1 MHDHALATTKPSKN
15 NAYFYYYYFL
25 QGGHNHFVFGIEWS
39 PNPPPKHSV
48 TLNED
53 VANSGLTLK
62 SFSAFSGHQFT
73 SPINLKGVNTWK
85 LRPKW
90 QIGKNDNK

>member
-1 MHDHALATTKPSKN
+1 MHV
-15 NAYFYYYYFL
+15 FIIIIFL
-25 QGGHNHFVFGIEWS
+25 QGGHNHFVFGIEWLPS
-39 PNPPPKHSV
+39 PSPKHSV

-53 VANSGLTLK
+53 VSNSGLTLK
-62 SFSAFSGHQFT
+62 SFSASSGHQFT
-73 SPINLKGVNTWK
+73 SPIDLKGVNTWK